1 MCTSSAYLGYITQAR
16 PTMQRIL
23 LVSASTSDKC
33 RVYAKVHSVGIQVQ
47 LKDSVYVP
55 QITMDVFRFLT
66 GYHLPPST
74 AYSRN

>member
-1 MCTSSAYLGYITQAR
+1 MCTSSGYLGYITQAHS
-16 PTMQRIL
+16 TMQCIL
-23 LVSASTSDKC
+23 LVSTSDKC

-66 GYHLPPST
+66 GYPLAPST

>member
-16 PTMQRIL
+16 STMQLIL
-23 LVSASTSDKC
+23 LVSTSDKC

-55 QITMDVFRFLT
+55 QITMNVFRFLT
-66 GYHLPPST
+66 GYHLAPST